1 MQVTINLTGGSYKH
15 KSLPVSAQRT
25 INFIPQVVD
34 DPITK
39 NKYILNSFVGQKL
52 FSTVAGKSRGMF
64 FHKGL
69 LYRVV
74 GNNLYSVLN
83 NGTHNLL
90 GSVPGNDKCI
100 FDALDNKVIF
110 IADRKAFVFD
120 GSSLTQITDSD
131 LDPPDSVAVLN
142 KHAIFDG
149 NFDQFVVSN
158 AGDPFTIDGLNYAAA
173 ESKADNLIRCY
184 AFDQSVYM
192 FGETTIEQ
200 WWNSGVGKPP
210 FDRVEGSII
219 NIGLGG
225 ILGVC
230 SNLNYIYFFGND
242 RKVYRMK
249 GSSVE
254 PVTNQVLVQEFSSYT
269 TVSDVRLWSMDIDN
283 INYVV
288 VSFPT
293 ANRTWCYIQ
302 GGDWFEW
309 SSGTSGGR
317 NRADGYVYAYNK
329 HLVEDYENGNIYEL
343 TSDVYTENN
352 NEILRQRDS
361 APLDGAIFGYPG
373 KKITMNELII
383 NIETGTGLISGQGS
397 DPVIMLS
404 FSDDGGRTFST
415 ERWGTV
421 GKLGLY
427 QYRVRFNSLG
437 SFYNRILRIKTSDP
451 VYYCIRDVIADI
463 EVGI

>member
-25 INFIPQVVD
+25 INFVPQVVD

-52 FSTVAGKSRGMF
+52 FTTVAGKSRGMF

-69 LYRVV
+69 LYRVA
-74 GNNLYSVLN
+74 GNNLYSVLS
-83 NGTHNLL
+83 NGTHSLL
-90 GSVPGNDKCI
+90 GSVPGDNKCI
-100 FDALDNKVIF
+100 FDALDNKIIF
-110 IADRKAFVFD
+110 IADRKAFVWD
-120 GSSLTQITDSD
+120 GSSLTQITDPD
-131 LDPPDSVAVLN
+131 LDPPDSVAILN
-142 KHAIFDG
+142 KHAVFDG
-149 NFDQFVVSN
+149 NFDQFIVSN

-184 AFDQSVYM
+184 AFNQLVYM

-210 FDRVEGSII
+210 FDRVEGGII

-230 SNLNYIYFFGND
+230 NNLNYIYFFGND
-242 RKVYRMK
+242 RKVYRIRN
-249 GSSVE
+249 STVE
-254 PVTNQVLVQEFSSYT
+254 PVTNQVLVQEFSSYA
-269 TVSDVRLWSMDIDN
+269 TVSDVRLWSMDINN
-283 INYVV
+283 INYIVV
-288 VSFPT
+288 CFPE
-293 ANRTWCYIQ
+293 ANRTWVYMEN
-302 GGDWFEW
+302 GDWFEW
-309 SSGTSGGR
+309 SSGRYGDR

-329 HLVEDYENGNIYEL
+329 HLVEDFENGNIYEL
-343 TSDVYTENN
+343 SSEVYTENN
-352 NEILRQRDS
+352 ETILRQRDS

-373 KKITMNELII
+373 KKITINELVV
-383 NIETGTGLISGQGS
+383 NIETGTGLVSGQGS
-397 DPVIMLS
+397 DPIIMLS

-437 SFYNRILRIKTSDP
+437 SFYQRILRIKTSDP